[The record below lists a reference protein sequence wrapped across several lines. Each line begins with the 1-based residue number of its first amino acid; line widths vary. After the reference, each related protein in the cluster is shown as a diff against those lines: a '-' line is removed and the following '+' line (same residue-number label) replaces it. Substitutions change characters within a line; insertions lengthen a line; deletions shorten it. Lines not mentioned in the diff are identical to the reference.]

1 MNTGPAIYKPEKP
14 HPVLLAGMVSG
25 FFGAVM
31 ESFILLA
38 VFVICMAWWLPNKL
52 KPSLLR
58 KHEDNT
64 EGETINLG
72 KIEIPLAECSMGAT
86 KFHYFLRGL
95 PQAAQL
101 VTARDPETG
110 TVSQYL
116 LITRLNGHTHLH
128 PIIEN

>member
-95 PQAAQL
+95 PQVAQL